1 MILKNKNIIPLL
13 ILVFF
18 SASCS
23 SIEIF
28 KEKTEFAP
36 YKEYGS
42 FVIINK
48 EIGHRGFNDT
58 YLDALVSD
66 ELQSLL
72 EAQGLRYE
80 RENPE
85 LVIRYTSNEDP
96 RQKEVYNNQYPMW
109 GGRVWDPWMFDPRF
123 YNQQNMVSTKNYQ
136 LMQLMVDFIDP
147 SNDKILMQ
155 LTAVSE
161 VTSPKDKKNKAIK
174 SIEKIAETYKT
185 HIQSKKQE

>member
-1 MILKNKNIIPLL
+1 MILRYNSINLL
-13 ILVFF
+13 LFIFVFL
-18 SASCS
+18 ASCS

-72 EAQGLRYE
+72 EAEGLQYE

-85 LVIRYTSNEDP
+85 LVLRYTSNEDP
-96 RQKEVYNNQYPMW
+96 RQKEVYNNRFPMW

-123 YNQQNMVSTKNYQ
+123 FNQQDMVSTKNYQ
-136 LMQLMVDFIDP
+136 LMQIIVEFIDP
-147 SNDKILMQ
+147 KNDKILMQ

-161 VTSPKDKKNKAIK
+161 VTNAKDKKNKALK
-174 SIEKIAETYKT
+174 SIEKITETYKI
-185 HIQSKKQE
+185 HIQTK

>member
-1 MILKNKNIIPLL
+1 MILKYNYINVLL
-13 ILVFF
+13 FLSVFL
-18 SASCS
+18 ASCS

-28 KEKTEFAP
+28 KEKTEFTP

-48 EIGHRGFNDT
+48 EIGHRGFDDT

-80 RENPE
+80 RESPE

-96 RQKEVYNNQYPMW
+96 RQKEVYNNRYPMW
-109 GGRVWDPWMFDPRF
+109 GSRVWDPWMFDPRF
-123 YNQQNMVSTKNYQ
+123 YNQQNIVSTKNYQ
-136 LMQLMVDFIDP
+136 LMQIMVDFIDP
-147 SNDKILMQ
+147 KNDKLLMQ

-174 SIEKIAETYKT
+174 SIEKITETYKT
-185 HIQSKKQE
+185 HIQAQ